1 VSHPIGEQFRD
12 ASDEDLVRR
21 YVAAPDSSGGRAAAS
36 AVLGRY
42 QNALYLWCFRY
53 VRHHERALDLVQ
65 ESMLSAFEGM
75 DGFAGRARFSSW
87 LFAIARNHCL
97 NAIRRVRLFDDGD
110 DDLSDAVD
118 TGPRPDEQL
127 VETEN
132 EEIILRLIRE
142 ELEPIERQ
150 ALSLRCF
157 EQLPVD
163 EITRILGVEA
173 ATGARAVL
181 QSARRKLRAA
191 LARED
196 REQGGG
202 RIT

>member
-1 VSHPIGEQFRD
+1 VSYGVGEQFRD

-21 YVAAPDSSGGRAAAS
+21 YLADPDGTGGRAAAS

-53 VRHHERALDLVQ
+53 VRDHERALDLVQ
-65 ESMLSAFEGM
+65 ETMLGAFERM

-87 LFAIARNHCL
+87 LFAIARNRCL
-97 NAIRRVRLFDDGD
+97 NAIRRARPLEDGED
-110 DDLSDAVD
+110 ALDAV
-118 TGPRPDEQL
+118 TEPGPSPDQGM
-127 VETEN
+127 VETED
-132 EEIILRLIRE
+132 EERILRLIRD
-142 ELEPIERQ
+142 ELDPIEQR

-163 EITRILGVEA
+163 DITRMLGVEGE
-173 ATGARAVL
+173 TGARSVL

-196 REQGGG
+196 PGYGGG
-202 RIT
+202 EFR